1 MEKYQIQLIPLAI
14 KLLGKIK
21 DKREQKLLTKKIE
34 QLKQEPEKQGKPLSG
49 KLKSYRSVRA
59 VGQRYRISNIDSNVP
74 HPIFSSCFISSIF
87 FWLSCTW
94 CENDMDTDSFYT
106 RLSLKTLPGL
116 ILANDK

>member
-74 HPIFSSCFISSIF
+74 YPIFSSCFISSIIFLFYLFINHF
-87 FWLSCTW
+87 FITNCIMLSQ
-94 CENDMDTDSFYT
+94 SH
-106 RLSLKTLPGL
+106 K
-116 ILANDK
+116 I

>member
-49 KLKSYRSVRA
+49 KLKNYPSVRA

-87 FWLSCTW
+87 FFVHK
-94 CENDMDTDSFYT
+94 SFLHNELYNAF
-106 RLSLKTLPGL
+106 SVS
-116 ILANDK
+116 